1 MSAQH
6 RTSAPDQPGTQD
18 LLSVIVPIR
27 RGHGNLERLHATYRT
42 ALETS
47 GHALQFVYVVDGPL
61 QTSLDALRRLKQA
74 GEPIEI
80 VHHAHSFGEA
90 AALTT
95 GFRHA
100 KGEIVMT
107 LTEEVE
113 VRPNELGKLLAA
125 IGEHDLVIARRMPP
139 DGHGRQRKFELAASL
154 LFGGRFHDLRSGVRV
169 MRRAVAEEITLYGD
183 QHHFLPLLAEAHG
196 FTVREVEVDADRSA
210 RRPPATPNLALVLD
224 LLTAFF
230 LIRFIKKP
238 FRFFGG
244 FGFAVLAIGG
254 LATLYLVF
262 ARLFLGEAL
271 ADRPALILSS
281 LMVVLGIQI
290 ISVGLIG
297 EIITF
302 SFTKEHKDY
311 KVERIID

>member
-1 MSAQH
+1 MS
-6 RTSAPDQPGTQD
+6 TQD
-18 LLSVIVPIR
+18 LLSVVVPIR
-27 RGHGNLERLHATYRT
+27 RDHASLDQLHHAYRT
-42 ALETS
+42 ALASS
-47 GHALQFVYVVDGPL
+47 GHALQFIYVVDGPL
-61 QTSLDALRRLKQA
+61 QASLDALRRLKQA

-80 VHHAHSFGEA
+80 FHHAHSFGDA

-100 KGEIVMT
+100 KGGLVMT
-107 LTEEVE
+107 LTEEPE
-113 VRPNELGKLLAA
+113 VKTAEFGKLLDAV
-125 IGEHDLVIARRMPP
+125 GKHDLVIARRMPP
-139 DGHGRQRKFELAASL
+139 DGRAPGKQRKFELATSL

-169 MRRAVAEEITLYGD
+169 MRRAVTEEITLYGH
-183 QHHFLPLLAEAHG
+183 QHHFLPLIAETHG
-196 FTVREVEVDADRSA
+196 FIVREVEVDADRSA
-210 RRPPATPNLALVLD
+210 SRPPTGPNLSLVLD
-224 LLTAFF
+224 LLTAYF
-230 LIRFIKKP
+230 LIRFIRKP

-262 ARLFLGEAL
+262 ARLFWGEAL
-271 ADRPALILSS
+271 VDRPALILSS
-281 LMVVLGIQI
+281 LMIVLGIQI

-311 KVERIID
+311 KVERIVD

>member
-1 MSAQH
+1 MS
-6 RTSAPDQPGTQD
+6 TES
-18 LLSVIVPIR
+18 LLSVVVPIR
-27 RGHGNLERLHATYRT
+27 RDHGNLDRLHSTYRA
-42 ALETS
+42 ALEAS
-47 GHALQFVYVVDGPL
+47 GHELQFVYVVDGPL
-61 QTSLDALRRLKQA
+61 QASLDSLRRLKQA

-90 AALTT
+90 ATLTT

-100 KGEIVMT
+100 RGELVMT
-107 LTEEVE
+107 LTQEVE
-113 VRPNELGKLLAA
+113 VKPGELEKLLAA
-125 IGEHDLVIARRMPP
+125 IQEHDLVTARRMPP
-139 DGHGRQRKFELAASL
+139 DGSGPGKQRKFEFAASL

-169 MRRAVAEEITLYGD
+169 MRRVVTEEIMLYGE
-183 QHHFLPLLAEAHG
+183 QQLFLPLLAEAHG

-210 RRPPATPNLALVLD
+210 RRPPTKPNLALVLD

-230 LIRFIKKP
+230 LIRFIRKP

-254 LATLYLVF
+254 LVTAYLVF

-271 ADRPALILSS
+271 VDRPALILSS
-281 LMVVLGIQI
+281 LMIVLGIQI

-302 SFTKEHKDY
+302 SFTREHKDY
-311 KVERIID
+311 KVERIVD